1 LKFPRQNKTIT
12 VRRNALGHDQRLQ
25 KAYDQIKF
33 IWSFLSS
40 WHDEDSEKKK
50 GKICGTHLV
59 MINANRNLTI
69 KLKTWSFLSYWHD
82 EDSEKKKGKICGTH
96 LVMINA
102 NRNLTIKLKTFSSLL
117 FCRTSKSTRHQLDNF
132 CYLLI
137 LL

>member
-1 LKFPRQNKTIT
+1 MKFPRQNKTIT
-12 VRRNALGHDQRLQ
+12 VRRNALGHDQRLR

-69 KLKTWSFLSYWHD
+69 KTHIILSFLLSYI
-82 EDSEKKKGKICGTH
+82 KIH
-96 LVMINA
+96 A
-102 NRNLTIKLKTFSSLL
+102 ASA
-117 FCRTSKSTRHQLDNF
+117 
-132 CYLLI
+132 
-137 LL
+137 